1 MTVQPAKPGILKIKA
16 YIIDEEPEDFPPP
29 HLLLNSNESVFGPG
43 PEVITAVRDAA
54 GHLERYFENV
64 DQALAPEIGRFFDLD
79 ASRIT
84 VGNGSD
90 DLLARLARIYLG
102 PGTEMLRSENGYPKA
117 PNYAFANDAEVVSVP
132 DENFKPSVAN
142 LIDGITDRTR
152 MIYLANPENPAGT
165 YLNSAEVR
173 ALHAD
178 MPENA
183 LMVLDC
189 AYEEFIDDPD
199 HDSAAALIDSAEN
212 VVMSRTFSK
221 IFGLAGAR
229 MGWMYG
235 AADII
240 DNVRRVSTALPLSG
254 TSMAAALTALASR
267 EHFDT
272 IFEANRSGRL
282 WLSETLAGMGLNV
295 VPSQVNFILVE
306 FPNPERSAVEADRYL
321 RLRGI
326 AVRRFGGAYQDYL
339 RITIGR
345 RAELEEVA
353 ETFRSF
359 LESNQP

>member
-1 MTVQPAKPGILKIKA
+1 
-16 YIIDEEPEDFPPP
+16 
-29 HLLLNSNESVFGPG
+29 
-43 PEVITAVRDAA
+43 
-54 GHLERYFENV
+54 
-64 DQALAPEIGRFFDLD
+64 
-79 ASRIT
+79 
-84 VGNGSD
+84 
-90 DLLARLARIYLG
+90 
-102 PGTEMLRSENGYPKA
+102 
-117 PNYAFANDAEVVSVP
+117 
-132 DENFKPSVAN
+132 
-142 LIDGITDRTR
+142 
-152 MIYLANPENPAGT
+152 
-165 YLNSAEVR
+165 
-173 ALHAD
+173 
-178 MPENA
+178 
-183 LMVLDC
+183 
-189 AYEEFIDDPD
+189 
-199 HDSAAALIDSAEN
+199 
-212 VVMSRTFSK
+212 MSRTFSK